1 MSYDLIFAPK
11 TDDQSWE
18 EALEALQEA
27 GDGDDEGDPVSP
39 EVWAG
44 LLEAAQQ
51 VLGEVEVTEDD
62 DYYELKE
69 ESTGIELSYF
79 PGNVEITTPY
89 GYSGDRAKTI
99 VTSLYRLAE
108 AVQEITGL
116 PGYDPQVELP
126 VSEAIS
132 QPDLAVTAFDRAAA
146 LFAERGITT
155 PGDD

>member
-18 EALEALQEA
+18 EALEALEEA
-27 GDGDDEGDPVSP
+27 GDGDDEGEPVSP
-39 EVWAG
+39 EVWAA

-62 DYYELKE
+62 DYYELDHE
-69 ESTGIELSYF
+69 DTGIQLSYF

-89 GYSGDRAKTI
+89 RYKGERAQAI
-99 VTSLYRLAE
+99 VTSIYRLAE

-116 PGYDPQVELP
+116 PGYDPQVDLP
-126 VSEAIS
+126 ISEAIA

-155 PGDD
+155 NGND